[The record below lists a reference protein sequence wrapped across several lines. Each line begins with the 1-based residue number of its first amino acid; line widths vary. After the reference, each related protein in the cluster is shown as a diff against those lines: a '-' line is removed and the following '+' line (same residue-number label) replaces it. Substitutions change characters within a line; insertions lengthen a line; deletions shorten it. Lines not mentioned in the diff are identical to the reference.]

1 MAIIWRPAAEFA
13 PKPFKVN
20 ELQACTPCSGSG
32 AKVQVQRDTLLED
45 FKLLLKDF
53 YLRIC
58 TPEQLKLE
66 QRAHS
71 KPKRYFNGKID
82 EQEEQPE
89 KRKKQEQQ
97 EKPEKGEKQKQEQK
111 PEKRKK
117 QKQQEKPEKGNKQ
130 KQELKT
136 EKGKKQKQRAPAL
149 AVAGKGAKRRLIK
162 SKALSALS

>member
-71 KPKRYFNGKID
+71 KPKRYFNGKI
-82 EQEEQPE
+82 EQQEEKPE
-89 KRKKQEQQ
+89 KRKKQEQ
-97 EKPEKGEKQKQEQK
+97 EQK
-111 PEKRKK
+111 PEKGKK
-117 QKQQEKPEKGNKQ
+117 QKP
-130 KQELKT
+130 
-136 EKGKKQKQRAPAL
+136 EKGKKQKQEHKPEKGKKLKKSAPAL
-149 AVAGKGAKRRLIK
+149 PGKGAKKRLIK
-162 SKALSALS
+162 SKALNALS

>member
-20 ELQACTPCSGSG
+20 ELQACKPCSGSG

-71 KPKRYFNGKID
+71 KPKRYFNGKI
-82 EQEEQPE
+82 EQQEEKPE
-89 KRKKQEQQ
+89 KRKKQEQE
-97 EKPEKGEKQKQEQK
+97 EKPEKGKKQKPEKGKKQKQEQK
-111 PEKRKK
+111 PEK
-117 QKQQEKPEKGNKQ
+117 
-130 KQELKT
+130 
-136 EKGKKQKQRAPAL
+136 GKKLKKSAPAL
-149 AVAGKGAKRRLIK
+149 PAKGAKKRLIK